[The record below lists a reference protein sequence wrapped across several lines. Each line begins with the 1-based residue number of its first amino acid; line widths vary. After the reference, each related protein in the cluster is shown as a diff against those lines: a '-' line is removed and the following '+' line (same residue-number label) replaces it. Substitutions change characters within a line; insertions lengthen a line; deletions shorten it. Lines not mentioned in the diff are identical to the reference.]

1 MGWATFWATFALTHQ
16 RTFRKFYPLVIR
28 LQLASLFGKI
38 WEEFSPENVTK
49 AFTVNQHHHNI

>member
-1 MGWATFWATFALTHQ
+1 VLPV
-16 RTFRKFYPLVIR
+16 FYPLVIR

-49 AFTVNQHHHNI
+49 AFKVNQHNHNI